1 MSGENTSTNRTTV
14 IIERELWI
22 EFKITAIRQGKT
34 ASKLLR
40 ELITEEIKKG
50 GRGKMGFP
58 LSDAFTGNMST
69 K

>member
-1 MSGENTSTNRTTV
+1 VSGENTSTNRTTI

-50 GRGKMGFP
+50 GEGKDGTFP
-58 LSDAFTGNMST
+58 HDAITGNMSI